1 MYEIIFILQ
10 TISTKLSSF
19 FLLLIVLRMFVW
31 PSITILLA
39 AVALWQGTRHM
50 KHRNAPHSDVLRY
63 ALQYPP

>member
-31 PSITILLA
+31 LSITILLA
-39 AVALWQGTRHM
+39 VWLYGEVRSHM

>member
-19 FLLLIVLRMFVW
+19 FLLLIVLMMFVW

-39 AVALWQGTRHM
+39 AVALWRSVQPYE
-50 KHRNAPHSDVLRY
+50 AS
-63 ALQYPP
+63 

>member
-19 FLLLIVLRMFVW
+19 FLLLIVLRMFLW

-39 AVALWQGTRHM
+39 AVALWQGTQPYE
-50 KHRNAPHSDVLRY
+50 AS
-63 ALQYPP
+63 